1 MTTFTVTTLADEND
15 AGATVAAPGGTGL
28 SLREALALANANP
41 DEDTIEFAAGL
52 LGGTI
57 TLGGSQL
64 EITTS
69 VTIDGD
75 IADDGA
81 ADITIDA
88 DGLSRVF
95 QVQGGGSS
103 ELFALVITGGDPG
116 DGNDMD
122 GGGVRVQG
130 AGTELLIDN
139 STLTGNATSDRPFNN
154 RGSAFYGDAGTIVT
168 ITDSLISFNNGAG
181 GIGTV
186 STNGTLNLD
195 DVVIAFNTAELGS
208 GIHVVDLPGQSNNP
222 VVNATNITLT
232 GNRDLTTFALEFEE
246 LFAERGT
253 INISNS
259 IVANTGG
266 IDNVHATTDGVINLD
281 PSVILSMAP
290 TTNSNGVINGTA
302 TIEPNLLNIFAT
314 TDTNGPVTGGALAD
328 NGEVVQTVA
337 LAPGVTVGAFSNDEP
352 TINGLGPTLFAL
364 EGAEINF
371 DLSSA
376 TIADAEGDTV
386 TLTIEV
392 DSGSFDAPSDGAGIG
407 AGVTEFVVDGQ
418 TITLTGSAADINTYL
433 DTFTI
438 AYTGAVGVNGFGA
451 ATLTLTPSD
460 TGVGEPDVISLNII
474 EAGSLV
480 VTTLNDVD
488 DDLDGLTS
496 LREAIAFAETTDATD
511 DVITFDPSLAGGTIT
526 LVDTFGA
533 DSNTDLDIDF
543 NAGTVGALTIDGDID
558 GDGTPDVTIDGN
570 GTNRVIDITGANTD
584 VTLNGLTI
592 TGGDAVGLESGGGI
606 RQQGGSEL
614 TISDSVI
621 TGNTAEDGGGIV
633 SEDGGTTLTITGST
647 ISDNNAATGFGGGL
661 FTFNGTNTTISDST
675 FSGNTGGAGG
685 GLQNRGGVLTV
696 TNSTFSD
703 NTAANFGGGGI
714 YTDSFGGNVGD
725 ATLTNVT
732 VVGNSGRNGA
742 GIYANNGN
750 LSVVNSTI
758 TGNTVTAGGP
768 NGGAFGVSN
777 LATVDITNSIILGN
791 SGLGGAIAGS
801 GAPNSITNSITSGAA
816 AGVFASIDPAT
827 GGGRLADN
835 GGSVQTVALNS
846 NFNNPALDIGMAPV
860 GLLTDANGNPRDID
874 QADADNGGTVDAGA
888 VELQANANTPPAF
901 QFNTVTFDEEVTG
914 ALVATFDRTD
924 SDGDVLSYSL
934 SFASD
939 SALFQIVDN
948 ELRLASNASVNFE
961 AGSAFSVAITARDSQ
976 GLTNSSFV
984 TVTVSDVIEG
994 DQVLFAVDSTSGNLF
1009 SGEGNDSLDG
1019 DLRANILDGDEG
1031 NDTLRGNDGNDT
1043 LRGDE
1048 GGDFISAGVGDDIAF
1063 GGVGNDEIFA
1073 GPGDTG
1079 NDMFQGDEGNDVIG
1093 GGIGNDTLVGGT
1105 NGSGPDGADT
1115 LFGGAGADLVVTG
1128 NFNDVNSNGQ
1138 VDSGEISGDG
1148 ADEAYSGSGDDKLYG
1163 AGGNDILGGGAGSDS
1178 INAGAGNDIIYGGAP
1193 TTGATSDDTIDGGAG
1208 NDEIFAGDG
1217 NDSILGGDGD
1227 DILFNG
1233 VGDDTVNGGAG
1244 DDTLFAG
1251 PGDDFL
1257 TGGSGADTFA
1267 FFDGSG
1273 DDIIADF
1280 DLVNDTLDL
1289 SGLTNPVDLMTASDS
1304 ANGLVIDLG
1313 DGNSITLDGITT
1325 ADIGSINVLV

>member
-15 AGATVAAPGGTGL
+15 AGATAAAPGGTGL

-41 DEDTIEFAAGL
+41 DEDTIEFAPGL

-57 TLGGSQL
+57 TLGGTQL
-64 EITTS
+64 TITTS

-75 IADDGA
+75 IDGDGS

-116 DGNDMD
+116 NGGNMD

-168 ITDSLISFNNGAG
+168 ITDSLITNNNGAG
-181 GIGTV
+181 GLGTV

-195 DVVIAFNTAELGS
+195 DVVIAFNTAVAAS
-208 GIHVVDLPGQSNNP
+208 GIHVVDFPAQSNNP

-232 GNRDLTTFALEFEE
+232 GNRDLETFAFEFEE
-246 LFAERGT
+246 LFAERAT

-266 IDNVHATTDGVINLD
+266 VGNVNATTDGVINLD

-302 TIEPNLLNIFAT
+302 TIEPNLLNIFAA
-314 TDTNGPVTGGALAD
+314 TDTNGAVTGGALAD

-352 TINGLGPTLFAL
+352 TISGLGPTLFAL
-364 EGAEINF
+364 EGSEINF
-371 DLSSA
+371 DLSAS
-376 TIADAEGDTV
+376 TIADAEGDIV
-386 TLTIEV
+386 TLTFEV
-392 DSGSFDAPSDGAGIG
+392 DSGSFDAPSDGSGIG
-407 AGVTEFVVDGQ
+407 AGVTELVVDGQ
-418 TITLTGSAADINTYL
+418 TFTLTGTAADINTYL

-438 AYTGAVGVNGFGA
+438 PYTGAVGVNGFGA
-451 ATLTLTPSD
+451 ATLTITPSD
-460 TGVGEPDVISLNII
+460 TGVGEPQTISLNII

-480 VTTLNDVD
+480 VTTLDDVV

-496 LREAIAFAETTDATD
+496 LREAIAFAQTTDATD

-526 LVDTFGA
+526 LFDTFGA
-533 DSNTDLDIDF
+533 DGNTDLDIGF

-558 GDGTPDVTIDGN
+558 GDGTPDITIDGN
-570 GTNRVIDITGANTD
+570 GTNRVIDVMGGATD
-584 VTLNGLTI
+584 LTLNGLVI
-592 TGGDAVGLESGGGI
+592 TGGDTIGLEGGGGI
-606 RQQGGSEL
+606 RQRDGSTL
-614 TISDSVI
+614 TVSDSVI

-633 SEDGGTTLTITGST
+633 SEDGGTTLIITNST
-647 ISDNNAATGFGGGL
+647 VSDNNAPGFGGGL
-661 FTFNGTNTTISDST
+661 FTFLGTNTTISDST
-675 FSGNTGGAGG
+675 FSGNVGGGGG
-685 GLQNRGGVLTV
+685 GLQNRGGVLTI

-703 NTAANFGGGGI
+703 NTATAFGGGGI
-714 YTDSFGGNVGD
+714 YVDSFGGNVGD
-725 ATLTNVT
+725 VTLTNVT

-768 NGGAFGVSN
+768 NGGAVGVSV

-791 SGLGGAIAGS
+791 GGPGGEIAGT
-801 GAPNSITNSITSGAA
+801 PNSITNSITSGAA
-816 AGVFASIDPAT
+816 AGVFASIDPVT
-827 GGGRLADN
+827 GGGQLADN
-835 GGSVQTVALNS
+835 GGTVQTVALNP
-846 NFNNPALDIGMAPV
+846 NFNNPALDIGTAPG

-888 VELQANANTPPAF
+888 VELQTSANTLPTLG
-901 QFNTVTFDEEVTG
+901 FNTVSFDEEVTG
-914 ALVATFDRTD
+914 ALVATFDSID
-924 SDGDVLSYSL
+924 SDGDLLSYSL
-934 SFASD
+934 GFTSD
-939 SALFQIVDN
+939 ADLFQIVGN
-948 ELRLASNASVNFE
+948 ELRLANDASINFE
-961 AGSAFSVAITARDSQ
+961 AGSVFFVAIMVRDSL
-976 GLTNSSFV
+976 GLTNSGFV
-984 TVTVSDVIEG
+984 TVTVSDVLED
-994 DQVLFAVDSTSGNLF
+994 DQVLFAVDSASGNLF

-1019 DLRANILDGDEG
+1019 DIRANILEGDEG
-1031 NDTLRGNDGNDT
+1031 NDTLRGNEGNDT

-1048 GGDFISAGVGDDIAF
+1048 GADFISAGAGDDIAF
-1063 GGVGNDEIFA
+1063 GGAGNDEIFA
-1073 GPGDTG
+1073 GPGDSG
-1079 NDMFQGDEGNDVIG
+1079 NDQFFGDEGNDVIG

-1105 NGSGPDGADT
+1105 DGSGSDGADT
-1115 LFGGAGADLVVTG
+1115 IFGGAGVDLIVTG
-1128 NFNDVNSNGQ
+1128 NFNDLNSNGL

-1148 ADEAYSGSGDDKLYG
+1148 ADEAYSGFDDDEIYGVGGDDT
-1163 AGGNDILGGGAGSDS
+1163 LGGGAGSDS
-1178 INAGAGNDIIYGGAP
+1178 INAGAGNDIIYGGAQ
-1193 TTGATSDDTIDGGAG
+1193 TDGATSDDTIDGGDG
-1208 NDEIFAGDG
+1208 NDQIFAGDG

-1233 VGDDTVNGGAG
+1233 IGDDTVDGGAG

-1251 PGDDFL
+1251 PGDDLL
-1257 TGGSGADTFA
+1257 TGGSGADIFA

-1273 DDIIADF
+1273 SDVITDF

-1289 SGLTNPVDLMTASDS
+1289 SGLTNPVDLMSATDS

-1313 DGNSITLDGITT
+1313 DGNSIVLDGVTT
-1325 ADIGSINVLV
+1325 ADISSINVLV